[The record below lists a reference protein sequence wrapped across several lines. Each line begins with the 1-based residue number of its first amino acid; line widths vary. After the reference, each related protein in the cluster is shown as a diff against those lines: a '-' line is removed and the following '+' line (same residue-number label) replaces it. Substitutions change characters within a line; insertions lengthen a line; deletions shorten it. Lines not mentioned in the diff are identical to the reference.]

1 MTSKSKGKQR
11 ADDSYRRPAALARHP
26 TDASDI
32 LSSQI
37 STLALEP
44 AENISPDDERILEI
58 ATIAV
63 IYPEFSKI
71 GKLGGS
77 IEIEISP
84 SSPVATKFTLLDG
97 AEDVKKEET
106 AELSHLPPLLFEFQL
121 PQGYPYSQPPNI
133 RLVSSWLEPEVTR
146 KLREELL
153 ETWEGL
159 RDQAI
164 FACIDTLQSSADRM
178 FDLSVPLDVKV
189 NQKEKIEILEFDQA
203 TKVKKFNEGTFDCG
217 ICLEPRKGATCHRI
231 NQCGHVFCKPC
242 LKDYFTAMITE
253 GDVGSVQCLNYVC
266 GKDLPPEEVT
276 DEEGNVHKIPRKP
289 GAIAPAELQLLLE
302 ADIVERYL
310 KLKRKRAFESMKNVV
325 YCPRNFCKGPALRDN
340 AEDQLAICQDCSLAF
355 CATCGKSWHGYTF
368 RCKRVDGELTKDEE
382 KEAKLTADFLQSNC
396 TPCPTCLIPIS
407 KSGGC
412 NHMFCSRC
420 WTHFC
425 LLCGAFLFPDN
436 PYQHYNDQKGS
447 CYNRLWE
454 GVDDAG
460 EVIQV
465 VPAPPPPEEP
475 PQPMMIQIVVPGQ
488 APREI
493 NDLPAPAPP
502 AAPEPVAAPAAEATN
517 GGGESSRPVAEG
529 DDPAEGAAGPS
540 QENGEDGDKDET
552 DEDDAN
558 FGVLEPLSEEDE
570 ADFWIIYSGNECFSE
585 GYLMLEEELTI
596 TEIADF
602 LRDWAASINQHRK
615 NKMGLGAYW
624 RRLIQWRRTVRDPRL
639 KNKGI
644 DMGDGQFS
652 DEAVRVARMTG
663 RTEEP
668 ELMRRWWEIWNG
680 GMSEI
685 AANKEWNE
693 DEVRIEE
700 DIIDFVVQTA
710 R

>member
-1 MTSKSKGKQR
+1 MSSKSKGKQR
-11 ADDSYRRPAALARHP
+11 ADDLYRPTLALARRP

-37 STLALEP
+37 STLTLEP
-44 AENISPDDERILEI
+44 SENISPDDERILEI

-84 SSPVATKFTLLDG
+84 SAPITTNFTLLDG

-106 AELSHLPPLLFEFQL
+106 ADLSHLPPLVFEFQL
-121 PQGYPYSQPPNI
+121 PLGYPYSQPPNI
-133 RLVSSWLEPEVTR
+133 RLVSTWLEPEVIR
-146 KLREELL
+146 RLKEDLV

-159 RDQAI
+159 RDQVI
-164 FACIDTLQSSADRM
+164 FACIDTLQSAADQM
-178 FDLSVPLDVKV
+178 FDLPIPLDVKV
-189 NQKEKIEILEFDQA
+189 NQKEKIGILEFDQA

-217 ICLEPRKGATCHRI
+217 VCLEPRKGATCHRI

-242 LKDYFTAMITE
+242 LKDYFTAMIKE
-253 GDVGSVQCLNYVC
+253 GEVGSVQCLNYLC
-266 GKDLPPEEVT
+266 GKDLPAEEAI

-340 AEDQLAICQDCSLAF
+340 AEDQLAICQDCHLAF
-355 CATCGKSWHGYTF
+355 CANCGKSWHGYKFSCRTP
-368 RCKRVDGELTKDEE
+368 GSNLTVEEE
-382 KEAKLTADFLQSNC
+382 KEAKLTAEFLETNC

-412 NHMFCSRC
+412 NHMYCSRC

-436 PYQHYNDQKGS
+436 PYQHYNQPKSS

-454 GVDDAG
+454 GVDESG
-460 EVIQV
+460 NIVP
-465 VPAPPPPEEP
+465 PAPPPPPAEEP
-475 PQPMMIQIVVPGQ
+475 QQPMMIQIVVPGQ
-488 APREI
+488 APREV
-493 NDLPAPAPP
+493 NNPVN
-502 AAPEPVAAPAAEATN
+502 PVAAPVEVVAGEEETEGPATDGN
-517 GGGESSRPVAEG
+517 ELPEEIVDRPEG
-529 DDPAEGAAGPS
+529 NEEDE
-540 QENGEDGDKDET
+540 QEDVNL
-552 DEDDAN
+552 
-558 FGVLEPLSEEDE
+558 GVLEALNDEDE
-570 ADFWIIYSGNECFSE
+570 SEFWIIYSANECFSE
-585 GYLMLEEELTI
+585 GYNMLDEGLSLI
-596 TEIADF
+596 EIADF
-602 LRDWAASINQHRK
+602 LGDWATSINQHRK
-615 NKMGLGAYW
+615 NKMGLGTYW
-624 RRLIQWRRTVRDPRL
+624 RRLIEWRRRVRDPRM

-644 DMGDGQFS
+644 DLGEYKFT
-652 DEAVRVARMTG
+652 DEAIRVARMTE

-680 GMSEI
+680 GMSEF
-685 AANKEWNE
+685 AANREWNE
-693 DEVRIEE
+693 DEVRIE
-700 DIIDFVVQTA
+700 DGVLDGIVD
-710 R
+710 RHPR

>member
-1 MTSKSKGKQR
+1 MSSKSKGKQR
-11 ADDSYRRPAALARHP
+11 ADNNGGHRPAAALTRRP
-26 TDASDI
+26 TDVSDI

-44 AENISPDDERILEI
+44 SENISPDDERILEI

-84 SSPVATKFTLLDG
+84 SSPITTKFTLLDG

-106 AELSHLPPLLFEFQL
+106 ADISHLPPLVFEFQL
-121 PQGYPYSQPPNI
+121 PVGYPYSQPPNI
-133 RLVSSWLEPEVTR
+133 RLVSSWLEPEVIR
-146 KLREELL
+146 NLREELL

-159 RDQAI
+159 RDQVI
-164 FACIDTLQSSADRM
+164 FAYVDTLQSAADRM
-178 FDLSVPLDVKV
+178 FDLPIPLDVRV

-203 TKVKKFNEGTFDCG
+203 TKIKKFSEGTFDCG

-242 LKDYFTAMITE
+242 LKDYFTAMIKE
-253 GDVGSVQCLNYVC
+253 GDVGNVQCLNYTC

-302 ADIVERYL
+302 AETVERYL
-310 KLKRKRAFESMKNVV
+310 KLKRKRVFESMKNVV

-340 AEDQLAICQDCSLAF
+340 ADDQLAICQDCSFAF
-355 CATCGKSWHGYTF
+355 CANCGKSWHGYKF
-368 RCKRVDGELTKDEE
+368 LCRVAGKLSIEEE
-382 KEAKLTADFLQSNC
+382 KEAKLTADFLESNC

-412 NHMFCSRC
+412 NHMYCSRC

-436 PYQHYNDQKGS
+436 PYQHYNQPKSS

-454 GVDDAG
+454 GVDESGEILDAR
-460 EVIQV
+460 
-465 VPAPPPPEEP
+465 PAPPPQPEEP
-475 PQPMMIQIVVPGQ
+475 EQPMMIQIVVPGQ

-493 NDLPAPAPP
+493 NNHNQAP
-502 AAPEPVAAPAAEATN
+502 AAPPPPEAGPAAAAVAEAAN
-517 GGGESSRPVAEG
+517 EGGPAGPAIEG
-529 DDPAEGAAGPS
+529 DDPF
-540 QENGEDGDKDET
+540 QEAIENEEADS
-552 DEDDAN
+552 DDDN
-558 FGVLEPLSEEDE
+558 FGVLEPLNDEDE
-570 ADFWIIYSGNECFSE
+570 SDFWMIYSRNECFSE
-585 GYLMLEEELTI
+585 GYNMLEDGLTLK
-596 TEIADF
+596 EISDF
-602 LRDWAASINQHRK
+602 LTDWAASINQHRK

-624 RRLIQWRRTVRDPRL
+624 RRLIEWRRRVRDPRL
-639 KNKGI
+639 KNKGV
-644 DMGDGQFS
+644 DLGDYKFTEKAIKMS
-652 DEAVRVARMTG
+652 KMTG
-663 RTEEP
+663 RDDEP
-668 ELMRRWWEIWNG
+668 ELIRRWWEIWNG
-680 GMSEI
+680 GMSDI
-685 AANKEWNE
+685 AANREWNE
-693 DEVRIEE
+693 DEVRIE
-700 DIIDFVVQTA
+700 DGVLDDLVDRTP

>member
-1 MTSKSKGKQR
+1 MSSKSKGKQR
-11 ADDSYRRPAALARHP
+11 ADNRHLPTPALVRRP

-32 LSSQI
+32 LSSKLT
-37 STLALEP
+37 TLALEP
-44 AENISPDDERILEI
+44 SENISPDDERILEI

-77 IEIEISP
+77 IDIEISP
-84 SSPVATKFTLLDG
+84 SSPVTTKFTLLDG
-97 AEDVKKEET
+97 AEDVKREET
-106 AELSHLPPLLFEFQL
+106 ADISHLPPLVFEFQL
-121 PQGYPYSQPPNI
+121 PEGYPYSKPPNI
-133 RLVSSWLEPEVTR
+133 RLVSSWLDTDVLG
-146 KLREELL
+146 KLKAELL

-164 FACIDTLQSSADRM
+164 FAYIDTLQSAADRM
-178 FDLSVPLDVKV
+178 FDLPVPLDVRV

-203 TKVKKFNEGTFDCG
+203 TKIKKFNEGTFDCG
-217 ICLEPRKGATCHRI
+217 ICLEPKKGATCHRI

-253 GDVGSVQCLNYVC
+253 GDVGSVQCLNYLC

-276 DEEGNVHKIPRKP
+276 DEEGKVHAIPRKP

-310 KLKRKRAFESMKNVV
+310 RLKRKRAFESMKNVV

-340 AEDQLAICQDCSLAF
+340 AEDKLAICQDCSLAF
-355 CATCGKSWHGYTF
+355 CADCGKSWHGYTF
-368 RCKRVDGELTKDEE
+368 SCRLPGSSVQMTEAEA
-382 KEAKLTADFLQSNC
+382 KEAKLTAEFLESNC

-436 PYQHYNDQKGS
+436 PYQHYNQPKSS

-454 GVDDAG
+454 GVDESG
-460 EVIQV
+460 EILEVH
-465 VPAPPPPEEP
+465 PPPPPEEP

-488 APREI
+488 APREV
-493 NDLPAPAPP
+493 NLP
-502 AAPEPVAAPAAEATN
+502 PEPA
-517 GGGESSRPVAEG
+517 PVAEQPIAAEPLNNG
-529 DDPAEGAAGPS
+529 EPAGPATETNDPAEGPADT
-540 QENGEDGDKDET
+540 QENEEADSDDE
-552 DEDDAN
+552 N
-558 FGVLEPLSEEDE
+558 FGVLTPLDPEDE
-570 ADFWIIYSGNECFSE
+570 SDFWIIYSRNECFSE
-585 GYLMLEEELTI
+585 GYLMLEEGLTL

-615 NKMGLGAYW
+615 NKMGLGTYW
-624 RRLIQWRRTVRDPRL
+624 RRLIEWRRKVRDPRL
-639 KNKGI
+639 KNKNI
-644 DMGDGQFS
+644 DLGEYTFS
-652 DEAVRVARMTG
+652 DEAIRVARMTG
-663 RTEEP
+663 RTEEA
-668 ELMRRWWEIWNG
+668 ELIRRWWEIWNG
-680 GMSEI
+680 GMSNI
-685 AANKEWNE
+685 AANSEWDE

-700 DIIDFVVQTA
+700 EA
-710 R
+710 RAIF